1 MNDHHLSRSHK
12 AILYFFRF
20 AFRLLFHVDAQGL
33 EHTPQE
39 GPLLLASNHYSVYEG
54 PLIFAIVPRQPI
66 APLAKMEF
74 KDSILGKLIF
84 HPIHSIFVSRGEV
97 DRKALREII
106 KRLKNNEAFGISP
119 EGTRSRTGNL
129 IKAKEGTAYIALKT
143 KAWVM
148 PVAVWGPKNIA
159 YDLMCLRR
167 PKMYL
172 RAGKPFKL
180 ERDPSKSRNENIA
193 IGTERIMHAIARL
206 LPAKYRGYY
215 ADAVQGEPE
224 WQKKDQN
231 NA

>member
-1 MNDHHLSRSHK
+1 MNDHHLSRTHK

-20 AFRLLFHVDAQGL
+20 AFRFLFNVDAQGL
-33 EHTPQE
+33 ERTPLK
-39 GPLLLASNHYSVYEG
+39 GPLLLASNHYSIYEG

-66 APLAKMEF
+66 APLAKMEL
-74 KDSILGKLIF
+74 KDSILGQLIF
-84 HPIHSIFVSRGEV
+84 HPIRSVFVSRGEV

-106 KRLKNNEAFGISP
+106 KRLKNDEAFGISP

-129 IKAKEGTAYIALKT
+129 IKAKEGTAYMALKT
-143 KAWVM
+143 NAWIM

-167 PKMYL
+167 PRIYL
-172 RAGKPFKL
+172 RAGEPFKL
-180 ERDPSKSRNENIA
+180 ERDPNKSRNENMA

-215 ADAVQGEPE
+215 ADAVQGKPE
-224 WQKKDQN
+224 WQE
-231 NA
+231 